1 MRWNAHIIPKIPAKY
16 GRMFFQVPHHILTYN
31 RAEYGKISGVS
42 QGPNIHIFVGEDD
55 YLANSAAAKIVE
67 AAVEPSLR
75 ATAVETID
83 GAADNAETQLAS
95 VKECVA
101 SIQTPPFLDPV
112 KLTWWRGVTFLPGG
126 GRGGEGK
133 GVSEQVKAALARFAE
148 DLAAHPLPPN
158 QTLVITASRL
168 LKTSVF
174 AKTLLKCGAQLVEF
188 SSGGGKSRDRM
199 EAALMRLPDL
209 AEAEGLKFDPG
220 ADAAFISKV
229 GADTRRIVSELAK
242 LRTYL
247 GGERSN
253 VTAADVAE
261 VSSPGGDEPE
271 LWEITDAIAQRSPAK
286 LLATISRFDDGKSG
300 FDIMLATVAEKFF
313 RELYIY
319 RDALDR
325 GWLTPYSGWARNIP
339 PDVVQ
344 DLDAAGVGP
353 NVSRGDWAVKRGAKN
368 AKAFTLGELRLAR
381 FLVLQ
386 AREKL
391 VSSGGSTQ
399 SLVAQELLRAIMRR
413 PAPVRGRS

>member
-1 MRWNAHIIPKIPAKY
+1 M
-16 GRMFFQVPHHILTYN
+16 LTTN
-31 RAEYGKISGVS
+31 RVEYGKILGVS
-42 QGPNIHIFVGEDD
+42 KGPNIHLFVGEDD
-55 YLANSAAAKIVE
+55 YLANAAAAKIVE

-83 GAADNAETQLAS
+83 GAADNAETQLES
-95 VKECVA
+95 IKECVA

-126 GRGGEGK
+126 GRGEGK

-148 DLAAHPLPPN
+148 DLAANPLPPN
-158 QTLVITASRL
+158 QTLVITATKL
-168 LKTSVF
+168 LKTSIF

-188 SSGGGKSRDRM
+188 SAGGKSKDKL
-199 EAALMRLPDL
+199 ETALMRLPDL

-229 GADTRRIVSELAK
+229 GTDTRRIVSELAK
-242 LRTYL
+242 MRTYL
-247 GGERSN
+247 GKERSN
-253 VTAADVAE
+253 VTTADVAE
-261 VSSPGGDEPE
+261 ISSPGGDEPE

-286 LLATISRFDDGKSG
+286 LLATIARFDNGKSG

-319 RDALDR
+319 REALDN
-325 GWLTPYSGWARNIP
+325 GWLTPYGGWARNIP

-344 DLDAAGVGP
+344 DLDDAGVGP

-368 AKAFTLGELRLAR
+368 AKSFSLGELRLAR
-381 FLVLQ
+381 FLILQ

-399 SLVAQELLRAIMRR
+399 SLVTQELLRAIMRR
-413 PAPVRGRS
+413 APAAKKT

>member
-1 MRWNAHIIPKIPAKY
+1 M
-16 GRMFFQVPHHILTYN
+16 LTKN
-31 RAEYGKISGVS
+31 HADYGKILGVS
-42 QGPNIHIFVGEDD
+42 KGPNIHIFVGEDD
-55 YLANSAAAKIVE
+55 YLANAAAAKIVE

-95 VKECVA
+95 IKECVA

-126 GRGGEGK
+126 GRGEGK
-133 GVSEQVKAALARFAE
+133 GVSEQVKGALARFAE
-148 DLAAHPLPPN
+148 DLAANPLPPN
-158 QTLVITASRL
+158 QTLVITAPKL
-168 LKTSVF
+168 LKTSIF
-174 AKTLLKCGAQLVEF
+174 AKTLMKCGAQLAEF
-188 SSGGGKSRDRM
+188 SSGGKSRDKT

-229 GADTRRIVSELAK
+229 GTDTRRIVSELAK
-242 LRTYL
+242 MRTYL
-247 GGERSN
+247 GKERSN

-261 VSSPGGDEPE
+261 VASPGGDEPE

-286 LLATISRFDDGKSG
+286 LLATIARFDDGKSG
-300 FDIMLATVAEKFF
+300 FDIMLATVAEKFL

-319 RDALDR
+319 REALDK
-325 GWLTPYSGWARNIP
+325 GWLTPYGGWAKNIP

-344 DLDAAGVGP
+344 DLDASGVGP

-368 AKAFTLGELRLAR
+368 AKAFSLGELRLAR
-381 FLVLQ
+381 FLILQ

-399 SLVAQELLRAIMRR
+399 SLVTQELLRAIMRR
-413 PAPVRGRS
+413 PAPAQRRS

>member
-1 MRWNAHIIPKIPAKY
+1 M
-16 GRMFFQVPHHILTYN
+16 LTTN
-31 RAEYGKISGVS
+31 RVEYGKILGVS
-42 QGPNIHIFVGEDD
+42 KGPNIHLFVGEDD
-55 YLANSAAAKIVE
+55 YLANAAAAKIVE

-83 GAADNAETQLAS
+83 GAADNAETQLES
-95 VKECVA
+95 IKECVA

-126 GRGGEGK
+126 GRGEGK

-148 DLAAHPLPPN
+148 DLAANPLPPN
-158 QTLVITASRL
+158 QTLVITAPKL
-168 LKTSVF
+168 LKTSIF

-188 SSGGGKSRDRM
+188 SAGGKGKDKL
-199 EAALMRLPDL
+199 ETALMRLPDL

-229 GADTRRIVSELAK
+229 GTDTRRIVSELAK
-242 LRTYL
+242 MRTYL
-247 GGERSN
+247 GKERSN
-253 VTAADVAE
+253 VTVADVAE
-261 VSSPGGDEPE
+261 ISSPGGDEPE

-286 LLATISRFDDGKSG
+286 LLATIARFDNGKSG

-319 RDALDR
+319 REALDN
-325 GWLTPYSGWARNIP
+325 GWLTPYGGWARNIP

-344 DLDAAGVGP
+344 DLDDAGVGP

-368 AKAFTLGELRLAR
+368 AKSFSLGELRLAR
-381 FLVLQ
+381 FLILQ

-399 SLVAQELLRAIMRR
+399 SLVTQELLRAIMRR
-413 PAPVRGRS
+413 APAARKT